1 MYRRV
6 VLSLTYLLLAGCGGP
21 DGTPVPGPAS
31 DAVPAWARVADVQ
44 RVEARRLGVP
54 VAFENPQGMRFV
66 LVPSGTFLMGSPPDE
81 PGHEEATETQHEVRL
96 TRAYYL
102 QTTEVT
108 NGQFRRFR
116 PGHRSTGM
124 AKGSLDGDD
133 QPVVQVSFQEALDFV
148 GWLNA
153 QEPGRGDRR
162 PTYRLPTEAEWER
175 ACRAGTSTAFWW
187 GNWLSSDM
195 ANYDAN
201 VTPYDEDHKREAR
214 GTTVPVGSLPANAF
228 GLHEVHGNASEW
240 CSDWYDDQ
248 DYPPGATIDPLGPP
262 PSGSHLRR
270 GGAYGGENAYML
282 RAAFRIGVQGE
293 GETREYVGFRVAAS
307 LPTK

>member
-1 MYRRV
+1 MPAKAGGAGGGGAAHGPGADAPRV
-6 VLSLTYLLLAGCGGP
+6 VQINA
-21 DGTPVPGPAS
+21 DGTK
-31 DAVPAWARVADVQ
+31 
-44 RVEARRLGVP
+44 VERL
-54 VAFENPQGMRFV
+54 
-66 LVPSGTFLMGSPPDE
+66 
-81 PGHEEATETQHEVRL
+81 
-96 TRAYYL
+96 
-102 QTTEVT
+102 
-108 NGQFRRFR
+108 
-116 PGHRSTGM
+116 
-124 AKGSLDGDD
+124 LD
-133 QPVVQVSFQEALDFV
+133 
-148 GWLNA
+148 
-153 QEPGRGDRR
+153 
-162 PTYRLPTEAEWER
+162 
-175 ACRAGTSTAFWW
+175 
-187 GNWLSSDM
+187 
-195 ANYDAN
+195 
-201 VTPYDEDHKREAR
+201 